1 MKVDAE
7 VVTDASEEDLEEKG
21 KAESKRFAI
30 EIAIHAATAIA
41 VIVGLWLVLLEM
53 KESRENTFV
62 EIIQNRLGSVTDET
76 AEIFGEN
83 LADVL
88 VKACYEPRNLS
99 KKEALVLHNF
109 FTVQMH
115 HAMRVAWIEQLQINT
130 SRDWTF
136 FAAPYLRRILSY
148 PGGMAWLNKHPDF
161 DSLDGEFYDFI
172 KDARPIEEY
181 ACSNS
186 KDWVTP
192 E

>member
-76 AEIFGEN
+76 TEIFGEN

-88 VKACYEPRNLS
+88 VRAYADDT
-99 KKEALVLHNF
+99 ALV
-109 FTVQMH
+109 V
-115 HAMRVAWIEQLQINT
+115 
-130 SRDWTF
+130 RDFWSSAPLLATF
-136 FAAPYLRRILSY
+136 FQELEDVLNRTACEVWLMEKGEKEWITCVSHLYL
-148 PGGMAWLNKHPDF
+148 F
-161 DSLDGEFYDFI
+161 
-172 KDARPIEEY
+172 
-181 ACSNS
+181 
-186 KDWVTP
+186 
-192 E
+192 